1 MTTGLGRALPL
12 SLPDVLVKAEAEY
25 LDLNFRSSGH
35 RFRVPLRYGF
45 STTDPM
51 RLLSFTPTLIIPRL
65 WGSDVLVDMRLIAEL
80 DKVTEQLDRTEF
92 GAASS
97 ITWPL
102 TTKMSTSV
110 GLEAGVIRFLDP
122 ESVASSL
129 TSADTTDDEFTPQV
143 KPTVR
148 WRFDTQ
154 DNPINPTRG
163 VALAMEVG
171 YILEID
177 RDTIAELGQ
186 TQVNDF
192 VKWEVS
198 GEFAW
203 STGFGP
209 VLAAFA
215 RYGGSIGDDDTLL
228 PPNERFTLGGSN
240 GMRGFADHAVGRY
253 DADGL
258 LLSDLTDV
266 SQLGGGNVVTNGSFE
281 MRIPLMRERGVW
293 SAFFFDVGALAR
305 NHDGLS
311 NGSIRMS
318 SGLGLRYLI
327 GKQIPIRLDWGWV
340 VGESRCAEWSP
351 DAPGETC
358 AVTEDSSAIHFDL
371 LYPF

>member
-1 MTTGLGRALPL
+1 
-12 SLPDVLVKAEAEY
+12 
-25 LDLNFRSSGH
+25 
-35 RFRVPLRYGF
+35 
-45 STTDPM
+45 
-51 RLLSFTPTLIIPRL
+51 
-65 WGSDVLVDMRLIAEL
+65 
-80 DKVTEQLDRTEF
+80 VTEQLDRTEF

-97 ITWPL
+97 VTWPL

-110 GLEAGVIRFLDP
+110 GLEAGVIRFRDP
-122 ESVASSL
+122 ESSASEV

-148 WRFDTQ
+148 WRFDSQ

-163 VALAMEVG
+163 IALAMEVG

-177 RDTIAELGQ
+177 RDTIAELGK
-186 TQVNDF
+186 TQINDF

-203 STGFGP
+203 STGLGP

-215 RYGGSIGDDDTLL
+215 RYGGSVGDDDTLL

-253 DADGL
+253 DSDGV

-281 MRIPLMRERGVW
+281 LRMPLMRERGLW
-293 SAFFFDVGALAR
+293 SALFFDVGALAR
-305 NHDGLS
+305 NHEGLS
-311 NGSIRMS
+311 KGSVRMS

-340 VGESRCAEWSP
+340 VGGSRCAEWSP

-358 AVTEDSSAIHFDL
+358 GVTEDSSAIHFDL